1 MTETT
6 SAALPG
12 LPFDLMDPEVQQCPY
27 PAYEWLLREAPVYHD
42 ARTGMTI
49 VSGYDAMREVL
60 RDPVTYSNDIDW
72 LALRP
77 GGVPKASRE
86 LIAKEGFHEHP
97 TLSRQDD
104 PIHRLKRGMVDKVF
118 AASRIKAMTGT
129 VEQIADRLIDA
140 FVDDGGCEFVSA
152 FAVPLPCIIIAGQI
166 GVPESDIHLFRHWSD
181 AVMARISNML
191 SDEEDLAATRI
202 TVEAQHYLKA
212 IIDRRRA
219 EPCDDI
225 ITGLIFEPMAD
236 GRLLDDAEII
246 ALLTELLVGGNE
258 TTTSAIASGMRML
271 VENPALQEEIRN
283 PDRMRGFVEEVLR
296 LETPIQGLYRITTRD
311 VELGGVDLPKGTA
324 INLRYAA
331 ANRDERAFG
340 CPARV
345 DLDRPNQGAHMT
357 FGSGVH
363 HCLGAPLARL
373 EMTVSF
379 TALVRRL
386 RDFAYAPDFE
396 GPRYLPSLLQR
407 SLEQLPIRFRVRES

>member
-1 MTETT
+1 MEEQPH
-6 SAALPG
+6 AAS
-12 LPFDLMDPEVQQCPY
+12 LPFDLMDPEVQQCPF
-27 PAYEWLLREAPVYHD
+27 PAYDWLLEKAPVYHD
-42 ARTGMTI
+42 ARTGMTF
-49 VSGYDAMREVL
+49 VSGFEEMREVM
-60 RDPVTYSNDIDW
+60 RDPATYSNDIDW

-77 GGVPKASRE
+77 GGVPRASRA
-86 LIAKEGFHEHP
+86 LIAEQGFYEHP

-104 PIHRLKRGMVDKVF
+104 PVHRLKRGMVDKVF
-118 AASRIKAMTGT
+118 AASRIRAMTGA
-129 VEQIADRLIDA
+129 VEQIAHRLIDDFA
-140 FVDDGGCEFVSA
+140 DAGQCEFVSA

-181 AVMARISNML
+181 AIMARISNML
-191 SDEEDLAATRI
+191 TDEEDLEATRI
-202 TVEAQHYLKA
+202 TVTAQHYLKA

-225 ITGLIFEPMAD
+225 ISGLIFEPMAD

-258 TTTSAIASGMRML
+258 TTTSAIASGMRIL
-271 VENPALQEEIRN
+271 VEQPALVTRIRDR
-283 PDRMRGFVEEVLR
+283 PDLMRGFVEEALR

-311 VELGGVDLPKGTA
+311 VVLGGVPLAKGTV

-331 ANRDERAFG
+331 ANRDSRVFG
-340 CPARV
+340 CPAEV
-345 DLDRPNQGAHMT
+345 DLERPNPGAHMT

-379 TALVRRL
+379 SALLERL
-386 RDFAYAPDFE
+386 EGFAYPADFE

-407 SLEQLPIRFRVRES
+407 SLERLPIRFTKR